1 MQILIPF
8 YSLYGHVYELAQ
20 AVAEGVE
27 KAGGRPK
34 LAFVQETFSPDILE
48 KMHAPAP
55 EARGAHLPAPT
66 PDDMVASAGIIFGT
80 PTRFGGMVAQMRAFL
95 DRTGGIWAKQALSG
109 KVGGVFTSTSTQHGG
124 QETTHFAFHTFMLHH
139 GMLIA
144 GTGFSYPSLF
154 DVGTVHGGTPYGA
167 GTLAGGD
174 GSRRPSKE
182 ELGLARYQGEYITG
196 FALKLAAG

>member
-27 KAGGRPK
+27 KAGGTPK
-34 LAFVQETFSPDILE
+34 LAFVKETFTPDILE
-48 KMHAPAP
+48 KMGATAP
-55 EARGAHLPAPT
+55 EARGAHLAAPS

-95 DRTGGIWAKQALSG
+95 DRTGSIWASQALAG
-109 KVGGVFTSTSTQHGG
+109 KVGGVFTSSATQHGG

-144 GTGFSYPSLF
+144 GNGFSYPGLF
-154 DVGTVHGGTPYGA
+154 DLSEVSGGSPYGS

-174 GSRRPSKE
+174 GSRRPSE
-182 ELGLARYQGEYITG
+182 NELGLARFQGESITRI
-196 FALKLAAG
+196 ALKLAG